1 MPGTR
6 FLTTSCGC
14 LEVITFLFIVLQSM
28 FEKVPRKTKLEALKL
43 EAEGATQ
50 MEIATKLS
58 ISESTIQRAKSNQQR
73 YGDIERLS
81 KKHRLQG
88 KITPRAHDVI
98 TFDLTS
104 NVKKLLSMVFAV
116 PDAHLDKYTGHLFD
130 LLYIK
135 LTRGELSHFLKKE
148 NISLKKVCH
157 NTCLNVSNY

>member
-1 MPGTR
+1 
-6 FLTTSCGC
+6 
-14 LEVITFLFIVLQSM
+14 M
-28 FEKVPRKTKLEALKL
+28 FEKVSRKTKLEALKL

-50 MEIATKLS
+50 TEIATKLG
-58 ISESTIQRAKSNQQR
+58 ISESTIRRAKSNQRR

-81 KKHRLQG
+81 KKRGPQG
-88 KITPRAHDVI
+88 KITPGARDVI

-104 NVKKLLSMVFAV
+104 NVKELLSMVFAV
-116 PDAHLDKYTGHLFD
+116 PDAHLDEYTAHLFD
-130 LLYIK
+130 LLHIK